1 MSEQNINDLLSGGG
15 FSSLLQNPDIAAK
28 LPRIMEALK
37 PVMEEMRAE
46 QGGAAPSTD
55 TAANAD
61 AENSKSDAAPAV
73 ADLSAILPVG
83 GRGGGGGGGG
93 KQRSSSAR
101 RCALLKALEPYLS
114 DNRREAMEY
123 IIKVSSLIDILSE
136 VM

>member
-1 MSEQNINDLLSGGG
+1 MPMNEPNLNDLLSGGG

-46 QGGAAPSTD
+46 QSGAPASDTVDAGTPGEPGAAP
-55 TAANAD
+55 TAAM
-61 AENSKSDAAPAV
+61 P
-73 ADLSAILPVG
+73 DLSGLLKANG
-83 GRGGGGGGGG
+83 SG
-93 KQRSSSAR
+93 KQHKSSAR

-123 IIKVSSLIDILSE
+123 IIKVSSLIDLLSE

>member
-1 MSEQNINDLLSGGG
+1 MPMSEPNLNDLLSGGG

-46 QGGAAPSTD
+46 QGGAPTSD
-55 TAANAD
+55 TAD
-61 AENSKSDAAPAV
+61 AGTPEESTAAPTA
-73 ADLSAILPVG
+73 AMPDLSKLLSAG
-83 GRGGGGGGGG
+83 GSG
-93 KQRSSSAR
+93 KQHKSSAH

-123 IIKVSSLIDILSE
+123 IIKVSSLIDLLSE

>member
-46 QGGAAPSTD
+46 QGGVPSAEASAAASTD
-55 TAANAD
+55 SSDSAPTFANPLAA
-61 AENSKSDAAPAV
+61 
-73 ADLSAILPVG
+73 LSV
-83 GRGGGGGGGG
+83 GGGGGG
-93 KQRSSSAR
+93 KQRTSSAR

>member
-46 QGGAAPSTD
+46 QGGASPSAE
-55 TAANAD
+55 TAANGGT
-61 AENSKSDAAPAV
+61 ENTEAAPAS
-73 ADLSAILPVG
+73 AIANLSAALPV
-83 GRGGGGGGGG
+83 GGGGG

>member
-1 MSEQNINDLLSGGG
+1 MAEQNFSDLLSGGG

-46 QGGAAPSTD
+46 QGQESA
-55 TAANAD
+55 
-61 AENSKSDAAPAV
+61 AV
-73 ADLSAILPVG
+73 AAEEQQTTAQEAKPETAIPTALLSAVG
-83 GRGGGGGGGG
+83 
-93 KQRSSSAR
+93 KPKSSSAR

>member
-28 LPRIMEALK
+28 PPRIMEALK

-46 QGGAAPSTD
+46 QGGASPAADAAASGVAENAES
-55 TAANAD
+55 TAASASAD
-61 AENSKSDAAPAV
+61 PPV
-73 ADLSAILPVG
+73 ALPV
-83 GRGGGGGGGG
+83 GGGGGG

>member
-37 PVMEEMRAE
+37 PVIEEMRAE
-46 QGGAAPSTD
+46 QGGAAPAAE
-55 TAANAD
+55 TAANTSAD
-61 AENSKSDAAPAV
+61 SSASAPTSANPLAA
-73 ADLSAILPVG
+73 LSVS
-83 GRGGGGGGGG
+83 GGGGG
-93 KQRSSSAR
+93 KQRTSSAR

>member
-46 QGGAAPSTD
+46 QGGTSPSAE
-55 TAANAD
+55 TAANNG
-61 AENSKSDAAPAV
+61 AENTEAAPAS
-73 ADLSAILPVG
+73 AIANLSAALPV
-83 GRGGGGGGGG
+83 GGGGG

>member
-46 QGGAAPSTD
+46 QGGVPSAEASAAASTD
-55 TAANAD
+55 SSDSAPTFANPLAA
-61 AENSKSDAAPAV
+61 
-73 ADLSAILPVG
+73 LSV
-83 GRGGGGGGGG
+83 GGGGGGGSGGG
-93 KQRSSSAR
+93 KQRTSSAR

>member
-46 QGGAAPSTD
+46 QGGKPSAEAS
-55 TAANAD
+55 TAASAD
-61 AENSKSDAAPAV
+61 SSDSAPAS
-73 ADLSAILPVG
+73 ANPLAALSVS
-83 GRGGGGGGGG
+83 GGGGGGG
-93 KQRSSSAR
+93 KQRTSSAR

>member
-1 MSEQNINDLLSGGG
+1 MGEQNINDLLSGGG

-46 QGGAAPSTD
+46 QGGAAPSAEASAD
-55 TAANAD
+55 TR
-61 AENSKSDAAPAV
+61 AENAESSAASAI
-73 ADLSAILPVG
+73 ADLSAALPVG
-83 GRGGGGGGGG
+83 GGGGSGG

>member
-46 QGGAAPSTD
+46 QGGAPPTD
-55 TAANAD
+55 AAANVS
-61 AENSKSDAAPAV
+61 AESAEPSAA
-73 ADLSAILPVG
+73 SASASPFAALPV
-83 GRGGGGGGGG
+83 GGGGG
-93 KQRSSSAR
+93 KQRTGSAR

>member
-46 QGGAAPSTD
+46 QGGAPAPTGSTDGEKATEAAAAPSPD
-55 TAANAD
+55 L
-61 AENSKSDAAPAV
+61 PAG
-73 ADLSAILPVG
+73 LLL
-83 GRGGGGGGGG
+83 GGGG
-93 KQRSSSAR
+93 KPRQGSAR
-101 RCALLKALEPYLS
+101 RCALLTALEPYLS
-114 DNRREAMEY
+114 ENRREAMEY
-123 IIKVSSLIDILSE
+123 IIQVSSLIEILSE